1 MAQKDPVAANI
12 PTAPLRV
19 RAGMSMA
26 RVIPGVTVMI
36 MATSFRLL
44 TRGVT
49 FAKLC
54 YTRQVFSA
62 CRVQNPARLRGRR
75 RSLR

>member
-49 FAKLC
+49 LAKL
-54 YTRQVFSA
+54 
-62 CRVQNPARLRGRR
+62 
-75 RSLR
+75 